1 MKQAA
6 IIISQEGEDLSLKVD
21 FNGTYDKDCEAHT
34 MALAIAQAVAEQSG
48 SELEVIK
55 NVQ

>member
-1 MKQAA
+1 MTQAA
-6 IIISQEGEDLSLKVD
+6 IIISQDDEGISLKVD
-21 FNGTYDKDCEAHT
+21 FNGTYDDDCEAHR

-48 SELEVIK
+48 SELETIQ

>member
-21 FNGTYDKDCEAHT
+21 FNGTYDEDCEAHT

>member
-6 IIISQEGEDLSLKVD
+6 IIISQEGEELSLKVD
-21 FNGTYDKDCEAHT
+21 FNGTYDESCEAHT
-34 MALAIAQAVAEQSG
+34 MALAIAEAVAEQSG
-48 SELEVIK
+48 NPLEVIK